1 MEVADVTKFLAETT
15 PFDQLDGA
23 ALGQLSAHI
32 NVYYYQAQDSVK
44 INTDRLLIVRTGI
57 FTLYSDQQQLLT
69 KLQSGDFY
77 GYQQLLTGL
86 TDSDTLICEEDGLVY
101 WLAAEAF
108 HQCRY
113 QYKNI
118 DIFFQR
124 LFSRRLHQ
132 YREQQQASRFTLK
145 ISDIVQQRKIAIRPE
160 QTAQDAAKLMSDSRV
175 SSLLVEE
182 NSKLVGILTD
192 RDLRSRVLA
201 HALPASTQVSQ
212 VMTRQ
217 PQSIDRHAYLYEAVQ
232 QMSQHNIHHLPV
244 TDQGVCCGMLTATD
258 IIRSQQDHPVYLIGE
273 IHRQLSTDGL
283 ERCSQQIAAL
293 AITLSKQQVPAY
305 EAGHIIT
312 TITDALTQRLIYL
325 AQQKLGEPPCVFS
338 WLAFGSQ
345 ARMDQS
351 LNADQDNA
359 LLLEKEPVGIVGDYF
374 SALAEFV
381 CQGLAQCGITLCPGN
396 IMASNPE
403 LRLSLKGW
411 SGRFARWIAT
421 PTPDAL
427 LKASIFFDLRV
438 IEGSKG
444 LFNALQEDIL
454 QRTTEAPLFL
464 YHLAQAA
471 LQRTAPLGFFKNFIL
486 EQDGKHKKGL
496 DLKKRGISLITDLV
510 RVYALYAGIHEVN
523 TRGRLQQLA
532 AQGIIDSK
540 DSQNLND
547 AFDLLAQLRWE
558 KHQHDLQLSH
568 DVTNLLN
575 PAEIS
580 GLARHQLKDS
590 FAVINEAQSR
600 VKQRFCREL

>member
-1 MEVADVTKFLAETT
+1 MEIADVTKFLAETT

-160 QTAQDAAKLMSDSRV
+160 QTAQEAAKLMSDSRV

-359 LLLEKEPVGIVGDYF
+359 LLLEKEPVGTVGEYF

-381 CQGLAQCGITLCPGN
+381 CLGLAQCGIALCPGN
-396 IMASNPE
+396 IMATNPE

-421 PTPDAL
+421 PTPEAL

>member
-1 MEVADVTKFLAETT
+1 MEIADVSKFLSDTT
-15 PFDQLDGA
+15 PFDQLSSAVVAG
-23 ALGQLSAHI
+23 LSVHI
-32 NVYYYQAQDSVK
+32 KVCYYKAQDTVN

-86 TDSDTLICEEDGLVY
+86 TDNDALLCEEDGLVY
-101 WLAAEAF
+101 WLDADAF

-132 YREQQQASRFTLK
+132 YREQQQGSRFTLK
-145 ISDIVQQRKIAIRPE
+145 ISDVVQQRKIAIRPE
-160 QTAQDAAKLMSDSRV
+160 QSVQDAARLMSEQRV

-182 NSKLVGILTD
+182 HEKLVGIVTD

-201 HALPASTQVSQ
+201 QALPASTQVSQ
-212 VMTRQ
+212 IMTRQ
-217 PQSIDRHAYLYEAVQ
+217 PHSIERHAYLYEAVQ
-232 QMSQHNIHHLPV
+232 QMSQHNVHHLPV
-244 TDQGVCCGMLTATD
+244 VDQGICCGMLTATD
-258 IIRSQQDHPVYLIGE
+258 VIRSQQDHPVYLIGE
-273 IHRQLSTDGL
+273 IHRQASVDGL
-283 ERCSQQIAAL
+283 ERCSQQVASL
-293 AITLSKQQVPAY
+293 AVTLSKQQVPAY

-325 AQQKLGEPPCVFS
+325 AQQQLGEPPCVFS

-359 LLLEKEPVGIVGDYF
+359 LLLEKEPTGAVGDYF
-374 SALAEFV
+374 AQLAEFV
-381 CQGLAQCGITLCPGN
+381 CQGLARCGITLCPGN
-396 IMASNPE
+396 IMATNAE

-438 IEGSKG
+438 IDGSRG

-454 QRTTEAPLFL
+454 QRTAQAPLFL

-510 RVYALYAGIHEVN
+510 RVYALSAGIYEVN
-523 TRGRLQQLA
+523 TRRRLQQLA
-532 AQGIIDSK
+532 AQGIMDSK

-547 AFDLLAQLRWE
+547 AFDVLAQLRWE
-558 KHQHDLQLSH
+558 KHQHDLQQGH
-568 DVTNLLN
+568 DVTNLLD
-575 PAEIS
+575 PSEIS
-580 GLARHQLKDS
+580 GLARHQMKDS
-590 FAVINEAQSR
+590 FAVVNSAQAS
-600 VKQRFCREL
+600 VKQRFCRDL

>member
-1 MEVADVTKFLAETT
+1 MEVADVTQFLAQTT
-15 PFDQLDGA
+15 PFNHLNEAGLAQLCG
-23 ALGQLSAHI
+23 HI
-32 NVYYYQAQDSVK
+32 KVFYCQAQHKVQV
-44 INTDRLLIVRTGI
+44 NTGRLLIIRTGI
-57 FTLYSDQQQLLT
+57 FALYSDQQQLLT

-86 TDSDTLICEEDGLVY
+86 TDDDTLQCEEDGLIY
-101 WLAAEAF
+101 ALDADDF

-113 QYKNI
+113 QYKNV

-132 YREQQQASRFTLK
+132 YREQQQGSRFTLK
-145 ISDIVQQRKIAIRPE
+145 ISDVVRQRKIAIRPE
-160 QTAQDAAKLMSDSRV
+160 QNVQDAAKLMSQQRV

-182 NSKLVGILTD
+182 HSKLVGIITD

-201 HALPASTQVSQ
+201 HGLPASTQISQ

-217 PQSIDRHAYLYEAVQ
+217 PHSIDRHAYLYEAVQ
-232 QMSQHNIHHLPV
+232 QMSQFNIHHLPV
-244 TDQGVCCGMLTATD
+244 TEHGVCCGMLSATD
-258 IIRSQQDHPVYLIGE
+258 IMRSQQDHPVYLIGE
-273 IHRQLSTDGL
+273 IHRQSSVDGL
-283 ERCSQQIAAL
+283 ERVSQQIASL
-293 AITLSKQQVPAY
+293 AVTLNKQQVPAH

-312 TITDALTQRLIYL
+312 TITDALTQRLIFL
-325 AQQKLGEPPCVFS
+325 AQQQLGDAPCVFS

-359 LLLEKEPVGIVGDYF
+359 LLLEKEPTGAIADYF
-374 SALAEFV
+374 SALAEIV
-381 CQGLAQCGITLCPGN
+381 CQGLAQCGISLCPGN
-396 IMASNPE
+396 IMATNPE

-438 IEGSKG
+438 IDGSKG
-444 LFNALQEDIL
+444 LFNALQQDIL
-454 QRTTEAPLFL
+454 QRTAEAPLFL

-471 LQRTAPLGFFKNFIL
+471 LQRTAPLGLFKNFIL
-486 EQDGKHKKGL
+486 EQDGKQKKGL
-496 DLKKRGISLITDLV
+496 DLKKRGISLITDLA
-510 RVYALYAGIHEVN
+510 RVYALSAGIKEVN
-523 TRGRLQQLA
+523 TRLRLQQLVSA
-532 AQGIIDSK
+532 GVMDSK
-540 DSQNLND
+540 DSLNLND

-558 KHQHDLQLSH
+558 KHQHDLQQGH
-568 DVTNLLN
+568 DVTNLLD
-575 PAEIS
+575 PQDVS

-600 VKQRFCREL
+600 LKQRFCRDM

>member
-1 MEVADVTKFLAETT
+1 MEIADVSNFLAETT
-15 PFDQLDGA
+15 PFDQLNTS
-23 ALGQLSAHI
+23 ALTALSAHVK
-32 NVYYYQAQDSVK
+32 VYYFKAQDAVQ
-44 INTDRLLIVRTGI
+44 INSNRLLIVRTGI

-69 KLQSGDFY
+69 KLQPGDFY

-86 TDSDTLICEEDGLVY
+86 TDNDTLICEEDGLVY
-101 WLAAEAF
+101 WLDADAF
-108 HQCRY
+108 HQCRF
-113 QYKNI
+113 QYKNV

-132 YREQQQASRFTLK
+132 YREQQHSSRFTLK

-160 QTAQDAAKLMSDSRV
+160 QNAQVAARLMTEHRV
-175 SSLLVEE
+175 SSLMVEE
-182 NSKLVGILTD
+182 QDKLVGILTD

-201 HALPASTQVSQ
+201 SALPASTQISQ
-212 VMTRQ
+212 IMTRQ

-232 QMSQHNIHHLPV
+232 QMSLHNIHHLPV
-244 TDQGVCCGMLTATD
+244 MDQGVCCGMLTATD
-258 IIRSQQDHPVYLIGE
+258 VIRSQQDHPVYLIGE
-273 IHRQLSTDGL
+273 IHRQSTVDGL
-283 ERCSQQIAAL
+283 ERCSQQIAVL
-293 AITLSKQQVPAY
+293 AITLSKQQVPAH

-325 AQQKLGEPPCVFS
+325 AQVQLGEAPCVFS

-359 LLLEKEPVGIVGDYF
+359 LLLEKEPTGAIASYF
-374 SALAEFV
+374 SALADFV

-411 SGRFARWIAT
+411 SGCFARWIAT
-421 PTPDAL
+421 PTPEAL

-438 IEGSKG
+438 IDGSKG
-444 LFNALQEDIL
+444 LFNALQQDIL
-454 QRTTEAPLFL
+454 QRTAQAPLFL

-471 LQRTAPLGFFKNFIL
+471 LQRTAPLGLFKNFIL

-510 RVYALYAGIHEVN
+510 RVYALSAGISAVN
-523 TRGRLQQLA
+523 TRQRLQQLV
-532 AQGIIDSK
+532 AQGEMETK
-540 DSQNLND
+540 YAQNLND

-558 KHQHDLQLSH
+558 KHQQDLVQGH
-568 DVTNLLN
+568 DVTNLLD
-575 PAEIS
+575 PAEVS

-590 FAVINEAQSR
+590 FAVVNEAQSR
-600 VKQRFCREL
+600 VKHRFCREM